1 MNLLTD
7 PLLPVELAGSETPLD
22 LPSLLAALAREEV
35 TGLPFLRAHQQAP
48 FHAFCVQL
56 AALALHHRAGQGD
69 IPGEPEVWRDLLRRL
84 TPQWPDDEPW
94 RLVVA
99 DPAKPAFMQ
108 APVPEGT
115 ADPHTR
121 VVETP
126 DDLDVVVTSRNH
138 GVKQALAADA
148 PPAAWIAALVTVQTT
163 AGFMGAG
170 NYGIARMNGGF
181 ATRPFIGLVPPG
193 GAGAHWRRDVAV
205 LLRCRDWCL
214 ERAPDLAR
222 DGGHGLL
229 WLLPWDGSASVAL
242 QKLDPWFI
250 EVCRRV
256 RLRLDATGGLVARAT
271 TSKAARLAAKERCGN
286 VGDPWIP
293 IEIGRGSVA
302 YNTTP
307 HYAAMSAVLFRRDV
321 WTRPLLLDWHERID
335 GPAMTARFD
344 VLVRGQGTTEGH
356 HRREMPIEGKKRLG
370 MLMLPAERDRLA
382 QLAGEMIGH
391 ARDLRLRVL
400 KFPLLTLAQAGAEEI
415 SLRDRTTTAWVEPW
429 LTRVDQ
435 AVEPV
440 FFGHLFQRAEQGE
453 AATQA
458 WIAFLRELA
467 ATIFNDAVAA
477 MPVAGARRMKAVAVA
492 ELRLRAALK
501 KVFGGYLEVE
511 TADAG

>member
-7 PLLPVELAGSETPLD
+7 SLLPVGLAGSETPLD
-22 LPSLLAALAREEV
+22 LPSLLAALARDEV

-48 FHAFCVQL
+48 WHAFCVQL
-56 AALALHHRAGQGD
+56 AALALHRAGRD
-69 IPGEPEVWRDLLRRL
+69 AIPEEAELWRDLLRGL
-84 TPQWPDDEPW
+84 TPQWPGDEPW
-94 RLVVA
+94 RLVVPDA
-99 DPAKPAFMQ
+99 TQPAFMQ
-108 APVPEGT
+108 APVPKGA

-121 VVETP
+121 PVETP
-126 DDLDVVVTSRNH
+126 DDLDVLVTSRNH

-148 PPAAWIAALVTVQTT
+148 PPAAWIAALVTLQTT

-193 GAGAHWRRDVAV
+193 GAGAHWRRDVEV

-214 ERAPDLAR
+214 ERAPDLAAN
-222 DGGHGLL
+222 GGRALL
-229 WLLPWDGSASVAL
+229 WLLPWDGSASLAL
-242 QKLDPWFI
+242 HELDPWFI

-256 RLRLDATGGLVARAT
+256 RLRRDPAGGLVARAT

-293 IEIGRGSVA
+293 IEIGRGSLA

-321 WTRPLLLDWHERID
+321 WTRPLLLDWHKESD

-344 VLVRGQGTTEGH
+344 VLVRGQGATEGH
-356 HRREMPIEGKKRLG
+356 HRREVLIEGRQRLD

-382 QLAGEMIGH
+382 QLAEEMIGH

-429 LTRVDQ
+429 LDGVDR
-435 AVEPV
+435 AVEPE
-440 FFGHLFQRAEQGE
+440 FFDHLFERAEQGE
-453 AATQA
+453 AATRA
-458 WIAFLRELA
+458 WIAFLRKVA
-467 ATIFNDAVAA
+467 NAIFNDAVAA

-492 ELRLRAALK
+492 ELRLRGALK